1 MTPEQKTAIAAK
13 LGADL
18 TAIASDRLIELAL
31 LHRAAP
37 TAQPDFPTRLQAE
50 ITRRFTA
57 DAIAQDD
64 VTYSTLQHL
73 ADTLTGVIPLAHRL
87 LHEMAA
93 AVNRDIWFTDNAA
106 AFKDVLNNA
115 DSAKWLAGQTDVLEK
130 ALNNRLALTM
140 IAESETAA
148 TAILSQA
155 DAVTLWKN
163 APGLWEIW
171 PKAAAG
177 MNVLAK
183 SGELVQYLIDTA
195 GALPAAMSSATAV
208 KALVASTTALRVIAA
223 SQTAVASLLASTDA
237 LNAID
242 ASPAAIAI
250 LGGSAIAMGQIAA
263 SAVVL
268 KRIYNHAEWRKV
280 LIENNAVFQAERE
293 TIYKTVSASGS
304 GWVKRNNASQYGASI
319 PSFNTYFGSVVG
331 FLFARFSRYSNPSGS
346 PPADSKTTMNH
357 PGGTLAAEGQDNTII
372 NRGTLD
378 KVDGISFNGATFK
391 NSDAFNHCYVELWN
405 PA

>member
-73 ADTLTGVIPLAHRL
+73 ADTLTGVIPLAQRL

-93 AVNRDIWFTDNAA
+93 SINRDIWFTDNAA

-171 PKAAAG
+171 PQHREG
-177 MNVLAK
+177 MAVLAK

-195 GALPAAMSSATAV
+195 GALPAVMANATAV
-208 KALVASTTALRVIAA
+208 KALVASTTAMRVIAA
-223 SQTAVASLLASTDA
+223 SQTAVDAFLASPGAMTQV
-237 LNAID
+237 D
-242 ASPAAIAI
+242 ASPVACAAM
-250 LGGSAIAMGQIAA
+250 GGSAIAMGQIAA
-263 SAVVL
+263 SATIL
-268 KRIYNHAEWRKV
+268 KRIYNHAEWRKA
-280 LIENNAVFQAERE
+280 LIENNAVFQAVRE

-304 GWVKRNNASQYGASI
+304 GWVRRYN
-319 PSFNTYFGSVVG
+319 PSYNGIAIKNLDTYFGSYIG
-331 FLFARFSRYSNPSGS
+331 LLLARFSKYNLAGTM
-346 PPADSKTTMNH
+346 PADSKTTMLH
-357 PGGTLAAEGQDNTII
+357 PGGTLAAAGQDNSVI
-372 NRGTLD
+372 NGSTLD

-391 NSDAFNHCYVELWN
+391 NSDAYNYCYVELWN

>member
-37 TAQPDFPTRLQAE
+37 TAQPDFPNRLQAE
-50 ITRRFTA
+50 IVRRFTA
-57 DAIAQDD
+57 DAITQDD

-73 ADTLTGVIPLAHRL
+73 ADELTGVVPLAHRL

-93 AVNRDIWFTDNAA
+93 SVNRDIWFTDNAA

-115 DSAKWLAGQTDVLEK
+115 DTAKWLAEQNDILEK

-195 GALPAAMSSATAV
+195 GALPAV
-208 KALVASTTALRVIAA
+208 IASTTALKALTESAAAMRVIAA
-223 SQTAVASLLASTDA
+223 SQTTVTALLASTDA
-237 LNAID
+237 LTAID
-242 ASPAAIAI
+242 VSILAIQAMS
-250 LGGSAIAMGQIAA
+250 GSAIAMGQIAA
-263 SAVVL
+263 SSAIL
-268 KRIYNHAEWRKV
+268 KRIYNHGEWRKA
-280 LIENNAVFQAERE
+280 LIENNAVFQAVRE
-293 TIYKTVSASGS
+293 TIYKTISASGA
-304 GWVKRNNASQYGASI
+304 GWAKKYSQYYSGESLKNLGA
-319 PSFNTYFGSVVG
+319 YFGANVG
-331 FLFARFSRYSNPSGS
+331 FLLARFSRYNVGGTM
-346 PPADSKTTMNH
+346 PADSKTTMNH
-357 PGGTLAAEGQDNTII
+357 PGGALAAEGQDNSVT
-372 NRGTLD
+372 NRNIMD

-391 NSDAFNHCYVELWN
+391 NSDTYNFCYAELWA

>member
-37 TAQPDFPTRLQAE
+37 TAQPDFPNRLQAE
-50 ITRRFTA
+50 IVRRFTA
-57 DAIAQDD
+57 DAITQDD

-73 ADTLTGVIPLAHRL
+73 ADELTGVVPLAHRL

-115 DSAKWLAGQTDVLEK
+115 DTAKWLAGQTDVLEK

-140 IAESETAA
+140 IADSATAA

-183 SGELVQYLIDTA
+183 SGDLVQYLIDTA
-195 GALPAAMSSATAV
+195 GALPAAIASATAV
-208 KALVASTTALRVIAA
+208 KALTASTTAMRVIAA

-268 KRIYNHAEWRKV
+268 KRIYNHAEWRKS
-280 LIENNAVFQAERE
+280 LIENNAVFQAVRE
-293 TIYKTVSASGS
+293 TIYKTVSASVS
-304 GWVKRNNASQYGASI
+304 KWTKRVAQAQDSAASLNANFANPEGFVFACLGYYSS
-319 PSFNTYFGSVVG
+319 NTT
-331 FLFARFSRYSNPSGS
+331 ARV
-346 PPADSKTTMNH
+346 TMLH
-357 PGGTLAAEGQDNTII
+357 PGGTAAATAGSRSSPTSMQS
-372 NRGTLD
+372 
-378 KVDGISFNGATFK
+378 VDGISFNGATFTEAG
-391 NSDAFNHCYVELWN
+391 DGYTYAELWS

>member
-73 ADTLTGVIPLAHRL
+73 ADTLTGVVPLAQRL
-87 LHEMAA
+87 LREMAA
-93 AVNRDIWFTDNAA
+93 SVNRDIWFTDNAA

-163 APGLWEIW
+163 APALWDIW

-195 GALPAAMSSATAV
+195 GALPAAMASATAA
-208 KALVASTTALRVIAA
+208 KALVASTTAMRVIAA
-223 SQTAVASLLASTDA
+223 SQTAVDAFLASTDA

-242 ASPAAIAI
+242 ASPAAISI

-263 SAVVL
+263 SATIL
-268 KRIYNHAEWRKV
+268 KRIYNHDEWRKA
-280 LIENNAVFQAERE
+280 LIENNAVFQAVRE
-293 TIYKTVSASGS
+293 TIYKTISASGS
-304 GWVKRNNASQYGASI
+304 GWVRRYSYSQYGSNI
-319 PSFNTYFGSVVG
+319 PSLNTKFGSNIG
-331 FLFARFSRYSNPSGS
+331 LFLARFSKYNLAGTM
-346 PPADSKTTMNH
+346 PADSKTTMLH
-357 PGGTLAAEGQDNTII
+357 PGGTLAAAGQDNSALSIT
-372 NRGTLD
+372 TLD

-391 NSDAFNHCYVELWN
+391 NSDAYNHCYVELWN

>member
-37 TAQPDFPTRLQAE
+37 TAQPDFPNRLQAE
-50 ITRRFTA
+50 IVRRFTA

-73 ADTLTGVIPLAHRL
+73 ADELTGVVPLAQRL

-93 AVNRDIWFTDNAA
+93 SVNRDIWFTDNAE

-115 DSAKWLAGQTDVLEK
+115 DAAKWLAGQTDVLEK

-140 IAESETAA
+140 IAESATAA

-171 PKAAAG
+171 PQHREG

-195 GALPAAMSSATAV
+195 GALPAAMASATAV
-208 KALVASTTALRVIAA
+208 KALAASTTAMRVIAA
-223 SQTAVASLLASTDA
+223 SQTAVDAFLASTDV

-242 ASPAAIAI
+242 ASPVACAAM
-250 LGGSAIAMGQIAA
+250 GGSAIAMGQIAA
-263 SAVVL
+263 SATIL
-268 KRIYNHAEWRKV
+268 KRIYNHAEWRKA
-280 LIENNAVFQAERE
+280 LIENNAVFQAVRE
-293 TIYKTVSASGS
+293 TIYKTISASGS
-304 GWVKRNNASQYGASI
+304 GWVKRYSYSQYGSNI
-319 PSFNTYFGSVVG
+319 PSLNTYFGSYIG
-331 FLFARFSRYSNPSGS
+331 LLLARFSKYNLAGTM
-346 PPADSKTTMNH
+346 PADSKTTMLH
-357 PGGTLAAEGQDNTII
+357 PGGTLAAAGQDNSAL
-372 NRGTLD
+372 NRTTLD
-378 KVDGISFNGATFK
+378 KVDGISFNGATYK
-391 NSDAFNHCYVELWN
+391 NSDAYNHCYVELWN

>member
-73 ADTLTGVIPLAHRL
+73 ADTLTGVIPLAQRL

-93 AVNRDIWFTDNAA
+93 SVNRDIWFTDNAA

-155 DAVTLWKN
+155 DAGTLWKN
-163 APGLWEIW
+163 APGLWGIW
-171 PKAAAG
+171 PQHAAG

-195 GALPAAMSSATAV
+195 GALPAAMASATAV
-208 KALVASTTALRVIAA
+208 KALVASTTAMRVIAA
-223 SQTAVASLLASTDA
+223 SQTAVDAFLASPGAMTQV
-237 LNAID
+237 D
-242 ASPAAIAI
+242 ASPVACAAM
-250 LGGSAIAMGQIAA
+250 GGSAIAMGQIAA
-263 SAVVL
+263 SATIL
-268 KRIYNHAEWRKV
+268 KHICNHAEWRKA
-280 LIENNAVFQAERE
+280 LIENNAVFQAVRE

-304 GWVKRNNASQYGASI
+304 GWVKLYYYSQNGSNI
-319 PSFNTYFGSVVG
+319 PSLNVYFGSYIG
-331 FLFARFSRYSNPSGS
+331 LLLARFSRYGGAGGTM
-346 PPADSKTTMNH
+346 PADSKTTMLH
-357 PGGTLAAEGQDNTII
+357 PGGTLAAAGQDNSVIS
-372 NRGTLD
+372 GATLD

-391 NSDAFNHCYVELWN
+391 NSDAYNYCYVELWN

>member
-18 TAIASDRLIELAL
+18 ATISSDRLIELAL

-37 TAQPDFPTRLQAE
+37 TAQPDFPNRLQAE
-50 ITRRFTA
+50 IARRFTA

-106 AFKDVLNNA
+106 AFKDILNNA

-195 GALPAAMSSATAV
+195 GALPAAMASDVAC
-208 KALVASTTALRVIAA
+208 KALAASETAMRIIAA

-263 SAVVL
+263 SATTL
-268 KRIYNHAEWRKV
+268 KRIYNHDGWRKA
-280 LIENNAVFQAERE
+280 LIENNAVFQAVRE
-293 TIYKTVSASGS
+293 TIYKTISAIGS
-304 GWVKRNNASQYGASI
+304 GWVRRYSYSQYGSNI
-319 PSFNTYFGSVVG
+319 PSINTYFGSNIG
-331 FLFARFSRYSNPSGS
+331 LLLARFSKYNLAGTM
-346 PPADSKTTMNH
+346 PADSKTTMLH
-357 PGGTLAAEGQDNTII
+357 PGGTLAAEGQDNSAL
-372 NRGTLD
+372 NRTTLD

-391 NSDAFNHCYVELWN
+391 NSDAYNHCYVELWN

>member
-73 ADTLTGVIPLAHRL
+73 ADTLTGVIPLAQRL

-93 AVNRDIWFTDNAA
+93 SINRDIWFTDNAA

-130 ALNNRLALTM
+130 ALNNRLAQTM

-171 PKAAAG
+171 PNAAAG

-195 GALPAAMSSATAV
+195 GALPAAMASATAV
-208 KALVASTTALRVIAA
+208 KALVASTTAMRVIAA
-223 SQTAVASLLASTDA
+223 SQTAVDAFLASTDA

-242 ASPAAIAI
+242 ASPVACAAM
-250 LGGSAIAMGQIAA
+250 GGSTIAMGQIAA
-263 SAVVL
+263 SATIL
-268 KRIYNHAEWRKV
+268 KRIYNHDGWRKA
-280 LIENNAVFQAERE
+280 LIENNAVFQAVRE
-293 TIYKTVSASGS
+293 TIYKTISASGS
-304 GWVKRNNASQYGASI
+304 GWVKRYYYSQYGSTI
-319 PSFNTYFGSVVG
+319 PILNTKFGSNIG
-331 FLFARFSRYSNPSGS
+331 LFLARFSKYNLAGTM
-346 PPADSKTTMNH
+346 PADSKTTMLH
-357 PGGTLAAEGQDNTII
+357 PGGTLAAAGQDNSALNIT
-372 NRGTLD
+372 TLD

-391 NSDAFNHCYVELWN
+391 NSDAYNHCYVELWN

>member
-13 LGADL
+13 LGVDL
-18 TAIASDRLIELAL
+18 ATLDSDRLIELCL
-31 LHRAAP
+31 LHRAQPKALESFP
-37 TAQPDFPTRLQAE
+37 NTLAAEIDRRFTAAE
-50 ITRRFTA
+50 ITR
-57 DAIAQDD
+57 DD
-64 VTYSTLQHL
+64 VPYSVLQHF
-73 ADTLTGVIPLAHRL
+73 ANQFTGVIPLAQRL

-93 AVNRDIWFTDNAA
+93 SVNRDIWFTDNAA

-171 PKAAAG
+171 PQHREG
-177 MNVLAK
+177 MAVLAK

-195 GALPAAMSSATAV
+195 GALPAAMASATAV
-208 KALVASTTALRVIAA
+208 KALVASTTAMRVIAA
-223 SQTAVASLLASTDA
+223 SQTAVNAFLASNDA

-242 ASPAAIAI
+242 ASPVACAAM
-250 LGGSAIAMGQIAA
+250 GGSAIAMGQIAA
-263 SAVVL
+263 SATIL
-268 KRIYNHAEWRKV
+268 KRIYNHAEWRKA
-280 LIENNAVFQAERE
+280 LIENNAVFQAVRE
-293 TIYKTVSASGS
+293 TIYKTISASGS
-304 GWVKRNNASQYGASI
+304 GWVRRYSYSQYGSNI
-319 PSFNTYFGSVVG
+319 PSLNTYFSSYIG
-331 FLFARFSRYSNPSGS
+331 LLLARFSRYSSAGGTM
-346 PPADSKTTMNH
+346 PADSKTTMLH
-357 PGGTLAAEGQDNTII
+357 PGGTLAAEGQDNSAL
-372 NRGTLD
+372 NRTTLD

-391 NSDAFNHCYVELWN
+391 NSDAFNHCYVEFWY

>member
-37 TAQPDFPTRLQAE
+37 TAQPDFPNRLQAE
-50 ITRRFTA
+50 IARRFTA

-93 AVNRDIWFTDNAA
+93 SVNRDIWFTDNAA

-140 IAESETAA
+140 IADSETAA

-223 SQTAVASLLASTDA
+223 SQTAVDTFLASTDA

-242 ASPAAIAI
+242 ASSAAIAI

-268 KRIYNHAEWRKV
+268 KRIYSHAEWRKV
-280 LIENNAVFQAERE
+280 LIENNAVFQAVRE
-293 TIYKTVSASGS
+293 TIYKTISASGAGWAKKYSQNYS
-304 GWVKRNNASQYGASI
+304 GESLKNLGA
-319 PSFNTYFGSVVG
+319 YFGANVG
-331 FLFARFSRYSNPSGS
+331 FLLARFSKFNLAGTM
-346 PPADSKTTMNH
+346 PADSTTTMLH
-357 PGGTLAAEGQDNTII
+357 PGGTLAAAGQDNSVS
-372 NRGTLD
+372 NRTSLD

-391 NSDAFNHCYVELWN
+391 NSDTYNFCYAEIWA

>member
-37 TAQPDFPTRLQAE
+37 TAQPDFPNRLQAE
-50 ITRRFTA
+50 IARRFTA

-73 ADTLTGVIPLAHRL
+73 ADELRGAIPLAHRL

-93 AVNRDIWFTDNAA
+93 SVNRDIWFTDNAA

-115 DSAKWLAGQTDVLEK
+115 DTAKWLAGQNDILEK

-140 IAESETAA
+140 IADSETAA

-195 GALPAAMSSATAV
+195 GALPAAMASAAAV
-208 KALVASTTALRVIAA
+208 KALAASTTAIRVIAA
-223 SQTAVASLLASTDA
+223 SQTAVASLLASTEA
-237 LNAID
+237 LNTID
-242 ASPAAIAI
+242 ASPVAISI

-263 SAVVL
+263 SAAIL
-268 KRIYNHAEWRKV
+268 KRIYNHAEWRKA
-280 LIENNAVFQAERE
+280 LIENNAVFQAVRE

-304 GWVKRNNASQYGASI
+304 KWTKRVAQAQDSAASLNATFANPEGFVFACLGYYSS
-319 PSFNTYFGSVVG
+319 NTT
-331 FLFARFSRYSNPSGS
+331 ARV
-346 PPADSKTTMNH
+346 TMLH
-357 PGGTLAAEGQDNTII
+357 PGGTAAATAGSRSNPTSMQS
-372 NRGTLD
+372 
-378 KVDGISFNGATFK
+378 VDGISFNGATFTEAG
-391 NSDAFNHCYVELWN
+391 DGYAYAELWS

>member
-73 ADTLTGVIPLAHRL
+73 ADTLTGVIPLAQRL

-93 AVNRDIWFTDNAA
+93 SINRDIWFTDNAA

-171 PKAAAG
+171 PQHREG
-177 MNVLAK
+177 MAVLAK

-195 GALPAAMSSATAV
+195 GALPAAMASATAV
-208 KALVASTTALRVIAA
+208 KALVASTTAMRVIAA
-223 SQTAVASLLASTDA
+223 SQTAVDAFLASTDA

-242 ASPAAIAI
+242 ASPAAISI

-263 SAVVL
+263 SATIL
-268 KRIYNHAEWRKV
+268 KRIYNHAEWRKA
-280 LIENNAVFQAERE
+280 LIENNAVFQAVRE
-293 TIYKTVSASGS
+293 TIYKTISASGS
-304 GWVKRNNASQYGASI
+304 GWVRRSNASYNGIAI
-319 PSFNTYFGSVVG
+319 KNLDTYFGSNIG
-331 FLFARFSRYSNPSGS
+331 LLIARFSKYNLAGTM
-346 PPADSKTTMNH
+346 PADSKTTMLH
-357 PGGTLAAEGQDNTII
+357 PGGTLAAEGQDNSAL
-372 NRGTLD
+372 NRTTLD

-391 NSDAFNHCYVELWN
+391 NSDAYNHCYVELWN

>member
-73 ADTLTGVIPLAHRL
+73 ADTLTGVIPLAQRL

-93 AVNRDIWFTDNAA
+93 SINRDIWFTDNAA

-171 PKAAAG
+171 PQHREG
-177 MNVLAK
+177 MAVLAK

-195 GALPAAMSSATAV
+195 GALPAAMASATAV
-208 KALVASTTALRVIAA
+208 KALVASTTAMRVIAA
-223 SQTAVASLLASTDA
+223 SQTAVDAFLASPGAMTQV
-237 LNAID
+237 D
-242 ASPAAIAI
+242 ASPVACAAM
-250 LGGSAIAMGQIAA
+250 GGSAIAMGQIAA
-263 SAVVL
+263 SATTL
-268 KRIYNHAEWRKV
+268 KRIYNHDGWRKA
-280 LIENNAVFQAERE
+280 LIENNAVFQAVRE
-293 TIYKTVSASGS
+293 TIYKTISAIGS
-304 GWVKRNNASQYGASI
+304 GWVRRYSYSQYGSNI
-319 PSFNTYFGSVVG
+319 PSINTYFGSNIG
-331 FLFARFSRYSNPSGS
+331 LLLARFSKYNLAGTM
-346 PPADSKTTMNH
+346 PADSKTTMLH
-357 PGGTLAAEGQDNTII
+357 PGGTLAAEGQDNSAL
-372 NRGTLD
+372 NRTTLD

-391 NSDAFNHCYVELWN
+391 NSDAYNHCYVELWN

>member
-73 ADTLTGVIPLAHRL
+73 ADTLTGVIPLAQRL

-93 AVNRDIWFTDNAA
+93 SINRDIWFTDNAA

-140 IAESETAA
+140 IADSETAA

-171 PKAAAG
+171 PQHAAS

-195 GALPAAMSSATAV
+195 GALPAAMASATAV
-208 KALVASTTALRVIAA
+208 KALVASTTAMRVIAA
-223 SQTAVASLLASTDA
+223 SQTAVDAFLASTDA

-242 ASPAAIAI
+242 ASPVACAAM
-250 LGGSAIAMGQIAA
+250 GGSAIAMGQIAA
-263 SAVVL
+263 SATLL
-268 KRIYNHAEWRKV
+268 KRIYNHAEWRKA
-280 LIENNAVFQAERE
+280 LIENNAVFQAVRE
-293 TIYKTVSASGS
+293 TIYKTISASGS
-304 GWVKRNNASQYGASI
+304 GWVRRYSHSQSGSNI
-319 PSFNTYFGSVVG
+319 PSINVYFGSNIG
-331 FLFARFSRYSNPSGS
+331 LLLARFSKFNMGGTM
-346 PPADSKTTMNH
+346 PADSKTTMLH
-357 PGGTLAAEGQDNTII
+357 PGGTLAAAGQDNSVS
-372 NRGTLD
+372 NRTTLD

-391 NSDAFNHCYVELWN
+391 NSDLYNYCYVELWN

>member
-18 TAIASDRLIELAL
+18 ATIASDRLIELAL

-37 TAQPDFPTRLQAE
+37 TAQPDFPNRLQAE
-50 ITRRFTA
+50 IARRFTA

-73 ADTLTGVIPLAHRL
+73 ADTLTGVIPLAQRL
-87 LHEMAA
+87 LQDMAA
-93 AVNRDIWFTDNAA
+93 SVNRDIWFTDNAA

-140 IAESETAA
+140 IADSETAA

-171 PKAAAG
+171 PQHAAG
-177 MNVLAK
+177 MQVLAK

-195 GALPAAMSSATAV
+195 GALPAAIASATAV
-208 KALVASTTALRVIAA
+208 KALVASTTAMRVIAA
-223 SQTAVASLLASTDA
+223 SQTAVDAFLASTDA

-242 ASPAAIAI
+242 ASPVACAAM
-250 LGGSAIAMGQIAA
+250 GGSAIAMGQIAA
-263 SAVVL
+263 SATIL
-268 KRIYNHAEWRKV
+268 KRIYNHAEWRKA
-280 LIENNAVFQAERE
+280 LIENNAVFQAVRE
-293 TIYKTVSASGS
+293 TIYKTISASGS
-304 GWVKRNNASQYGASI
+304 GWVRRYSYSQYGSNI
-319 PSFNTYFGSVVG
+319 PSINTYFGSNIG
-331 FLFARFSRYSNPSGS
+331 LLLARFSKYNLAGTM
-346 PPADSKTTMNH
+346 PADSKTTMLH
-357 PGGTLAAEGQDNTII
+357 PGGTLAAAGQDNSVSNSI
-372 NRGTLD
+372 TLD
-378 KVDGISFNGATFK
+378 KVNGISFNGATFK
-391 NSDAFNHCYVELWN
+391 NSDLYNYCYVELWN

>member
-37 TAQPDFPTRLQAE
+37 TAQPDFPNRLQAE
-50 ITRRFTA
+50 IARRFTA

-73 ADTLTGVIPLAHRL
+73 ADELRGAIPLAHRL

-93 AVNRDIWFTDNAA
+93 SVNRDIWFTDNAA
-106 AFKDVLNNA
+106 AFKAVLNNA
-115 DSAKWLAGQTDVLEK
+115 DTAKWLAGQNDILEK

-140 IAESETAA
+140 IADSETAA

-195 GALPAAMSSATAV
+195 GALPAAMASAAAV
-208 KALVASTTALRVIAA
+208 KALAASTTAIRVIAA
-223 SQTAVASLLASTDA
+223 SQTAVASLLASTEA
-237 LNAID
+237 LNTID
-242 ASPAAIAI
+242 ASPVAISI

-263 SAVVL
+263 SAAIL
-268 KRIYNHAEWRKV
+268 KRIYNHAEWRKA
-280 LIENNAVFQAERE
+280 LIENNAVFQAVRE

-304 GWVKRNNASQYGASI
+304 KWTKRVAQAQDSAASLNATFANPEGFVFACLGYYSS
-319 PSFNTYFGSVVG
+319 NTT
-331 FLFARFSRYSNPSGS
+331 ARV
-346 PPADSKTTMNH
+346 TMLH
-357 PGGTLAAEGQDNTII
+357 PGGTAAATAGSRSNPTSMQS
-372 NRGTLD
+372 
-378 KVDGISFNGATFK
+378 VDGISFNGATFTEAG
-391 NSDAFNHCYVELWN
+391 DGYAYAELWS

>member
-18 TAIASDRLIELAL
+18 ATISSDRLIELAL

-37 TAQPDFPTRLQAE
+37 TAQPDFPNRLQAE
-50 ITRRFTA
+50 IARRFTA

-73 ADTLTGVIPLAHRL
+73 ADELTGVVPLAHRL

-93 AVNRDIWFTDNAA
+93 SVNRDIWFTDNAA

-115 DSAKWLAGQTDVLEK
+115 DTAKWLAGQTDVLEK
-130 ALNNRLALTM
+130 SLNNRLALTM
-140 IAESETAA
+140 IADSETAA

-195 GALPAAMSSATAV
+195 GALPAAMASATAV
-208 KALVASTTALRVIAA
+208 KALVASTTAMRVIAA
-223 SQTAVASLLASTDA
+223 SQTAVDTFLASTDA

-268 KRIYNHAEWRKV
+268 KRIYNHAEWRKA
-280 LIENNAVFQAERE
+280 LIENNAVFQAVRE

-304 GWVKRNNASQYGASI
+304 GWVKRNNASLYGASI

-331 FLFARFSRYSNPSGS
+331 FLFARFSRYSSPSGS

-357 PGGTLAAEGQDNTII
+357 PGGTLAAEGQDNTIL
-372 NRGTLD
+372 NRATLD

-391 NSDAFNHCYVELWN
+391 NSDAFNWCYVEIWN

>member
-73 ADTLTGVIPLAHRL
+73 ADTLTGVIPLAQRL

-93 AVNRDIWFTDNAA
+93 SVNRDIWFTDNAA

-163 APGLWEIW
+163 APALWDIW
-171 PKAAAG
+171 PQHREG

-195 GALPAAMSSATAV
+195 GALPAAMASATAV
-208 KALVASTTALRVIAA
+208 KALVTSTTAMRVIAA
-223 SQTAVASLLASTDA
+223 SQTAVDAFLASPGAMTQV
-237 LNAID
+237 D
-242 ASPAAIAI
+242 ASPVACAAM
-250 LGGSAIAMGQIAA
+250 GGSAIAMGQIAA
-263 SAVVL
+263 SATIL
-268 KRIYNHAEWRKV
+268 KQIYNHAEWRKA
-280 LIENNAVFQAERE
+280 LIENNAVFQAVRE
-293 TIYKTVSASGS
+293 TIYKTISVSGS
-304 GWVKRNNASQYGASI
+304 GWVRRSNTSYNGIAIKSLD
-319 PSFNTYFGSVVG
+319 TYFGSSIG
-331 FLFARFSRYSNPSGS
+331 LLIARFSKYNLAGTM
-346 PPADSKTTMNH
+346 PADSKTTMLH
-357 PGGTLAAEGQDNTII
+357 PGGTLAAEGQDNSAL
-372 NRGTLD
+372 NRTTLD

-391 NSDAFNHCYVELWN
+391 NSDAYNHCYVELWN

>member
-64 VTYSTLQHL
+64 MTYSTLQHL
-73 ADTLTGVIPLAHRL
+73 ADTLTGVIPLAQRL

-93 AVNRDIWFTDNAA
+93 SVNRDIWFTDNAA

-115 DSAKWLAGQTDVLEK
+115 DSAKWLAGQTNVLEK

-163 APGLWEIW
+163 APGLWDIW
-171 PKAAAG
+171 PQHREG
-177 MNVLAK
+177 MAVLAK

-195 GALPAAMSSATAV
+195 GALPAAMASATAV
-208 KALVASTTALRVIAA
+208 KALVASTTAMRVIAA
-223 SQTAVASLLASTDA
+223 SQTAVDALLASTDA

-242 ASPAAIAI
+242 ASPAAISI

-263 SAVVL
+263 SATVL
-268 KRIYNHAEWRKV
+268 KRIYNHAEWRKA
-280 LIENNAVFQAERE
+280 LIENNAVFQAVRE
-293 TIYKTVSASGS
+293 TIYKTISASGS
-304 GWVKRNNASQYGASI
+304 GWVKRYGYSQYGSNI
-319 PSFNTYFGSVVG
+319 PSINTYFGSNIG
-331 FLFARFSRYSNPSGS
+331 LLLARFSKYNLAGTM
-346 PPADSKTTMNH
+346 PADSKTTMLH
-357 PGGTLAAEGQDNTII
+357 PGGTLAAAGQDNSAL
-372 NRGTLD
+372 NRTTLD

-391 NSDAFNHCYVELWN
+391 NSDAYNHCYVELWN

>member
-73 ADTLTGVIPLAHRL
+73 ADTLTGVIPLAQRL
-87 LHEMAA
+87 LREMAA
-93 AVNRDIWFTDNAA
+93 SVNRDIWFTDNAA

-195 GALPAAMSSATAV
+195 GALPAAMASATAV
-208 KALVASTTALRVIAA
+208 KALVASTTAMRVIAA
-223 SQTAVASLLASTDA
+223 SQTAVDAFLASPGAMTQV
-237 LNAID
+237 D
-242 ASPAAIAI
+242 ASPVACAAM
-250 LGGSAIAMGQIAA
+250 GGSAIAMGQIAA
-263 SAVVL
+263 SATTL
-268 KRIYNHAEWRKV
+268 KRIYNHDGWRKA
-280 LIENNAVFQAERE
+280 LIENNAVFQAVRE
-293 TIYKTVSASGS
+293 TIYKTISASGS
-304 GWVKRNNASQYGASI
+304 GWVRRYNYSQYGSNI
-319 PSFNTYFGSVVG
+319 PSLNTYFSSYIG
-331 FLFARFSRYSNPSGS
+331 LLLARFSRYSSAGGTM
-346 PPADSKTTMNH
+346 PADSKTTMLH
-357 PGGTLAAEGQDNTII
+357 PGGTLAAEGQDNSAL
-372 NRGTLD
+372 NRTTLD

-391 NSDAFNHCYVELWN
+391 NSDAFNHCYVEFWY

>member
-37 TAQPDFPTRLQAE
+37 TAQPDFPNRLQAE
-50 ITRRFTA
+50 FVWRFTA
-57 DAIAQDD
+57 VAIIQL
-64 VTYSTLQHL
+64 VVSYTTLQHL
-73 ADTLTGVIPLAHRL
+73 ADELTGVVPLAQRL

-93 AVNRDIWFTDNAA
+93 SVNRDIWFTDNAE

-115 DSAKWLAGQTDVLEK
+115 DAAKWLAGQTDVLEK

-140 IAESETAA
+140 IAESATAA

-171 PKAAAG
+171 PQHREG

-195 GALPAAMSSATAV
+195 GALPAAMASATAV
-208 KALVASTTALRVIAA
+208 KALAASTTAMRVIAA
-223 SQTAVASLLASTDA
+223 SQTAVDAFLASTDV

-242 ASPAAIAI
+242 ASPVACAAM
-250 LGGSAIAMGQIAA
+250 GGSAIAMGQIAA
-263 SAVVL
+263 SATIL
-268 KRIYNHAEWRKV
+268 KRIYNQAEGRKA
-280 LIENNAVFQAERE
+280 LIENNAVFQAVRE
-293 TIYKTVSASGS
+293 TIYKTISASGS
-304 GWVKRNNASQYGASI
+304 GWVKRYSYSQYGSNI
-319 PSFNTYFGSVVG
+319 PSLNTYFGSYIG
-331 FLFARFSRYSNPSGS
+331 LLLARFSKYNLAGTM
-346 PPADSKTTMNH
+346 PADSKTTMLH
-357 PGGTLAAEGQDNTII
+357 PGGTLAAAGQDNSAL
-372 NRGTLD
+372 NRTTLD
-378 KVDGISFNGATFK
+378 KVDGISFNGATYK
-391 NSDAFNHCYVELWN
+391 NSDAYNHCYVELWN